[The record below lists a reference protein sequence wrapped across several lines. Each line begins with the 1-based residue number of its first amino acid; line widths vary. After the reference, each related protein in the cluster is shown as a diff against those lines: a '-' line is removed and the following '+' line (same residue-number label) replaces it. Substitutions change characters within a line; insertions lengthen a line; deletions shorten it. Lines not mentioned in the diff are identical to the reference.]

1 MSKLSASMYL
11 FRSCQAPELQKAPR
25 LSVSNIEATSGG
37 LPAWIAAVSLSA
49 VIAPT
54 LLTVI
59 HGYFLWNFARP
70 AFMTLS
76 SRLVKGLQKVRVT
89 GVLSAAAVSFD
100 DDESFEPPP
109 PQPARASA
117 PRTTDSAAAT
127 RIIESL
133 LRQDFSLSTFTKAIN
148 NALGV
153 RSQLAS
159 VHRIW

>member
-1 MSKLSASMYL
+1 M
-11 FRSCQAPELQKAPR
+11 QNAPR
-25 LSVSNIEATSGG
+25 LSVSNIDATSGG

-76 SRLVKGLQKVRVT
+76 SRAVKGLQNVSVT
-89 GVLSAAAVSFD
+89 GVLSAAAVSF

-117 PRTTDSAAAT
+117 PRTTDSAATT

-133 LRQDFSLSTFTKAIN
+133 LTQDFSLSTFTGRID
-148 NALGV
+148 NAPGGL
-153 RSQLAS
+153 SQLAS
-159 VHRIW
+159 VHEIW

>member
-1 MSKLSASMYL
+1 MSKLSSSMNW
-11 FRSCQAPELQKAPR
+11 FRSCQAPELQNAPR

-59 HGYFLWNFARP
+59 HGYRLWNFARP

-76 SRLVKGLQKVRVT
+76 SRAVKGLQNVSVT
-89 GVLSAAAVSFD
+89 GVLSVAAVSFD
-100 DDESFEPPP
+100 DEFFEPPP

-117 PRTTDSAAAT
+117 PRTTDSAAMT

-133 LRQDFSLSTFTKAIN
+133 LTQDFSLGTFTRAIHS
-148 NALGV
+148 ARRE

-159 VHRIW
+159 VHDIW